1 MTRGNGSAPSPER
14 VRPARVSWVSV
25 VATVSHVNATPP
37 STAVESLPRALADA
51 VSEEKSSGDDAV
63 QVLPLS
69 ELSSGEEISSLDDF
83 ATPVVSPKLLKS
95 DDDDFGFGSPG
106 SPPPFAVAG
115 TAAKRAT
122 GGAVAAATTT
132 PVGSPF
138 RWEQLAD
145 DPNYAAPVLKS
156 PPPLRVKPNLFGPFG
171 SQDEKAEGRGDFSL
185 SSSPLLSPGIL
196 SPRGLQGAQVRCAMP
211 WTEEVR
217 G

>member
-1 MTRGNGSAPSPER
+1 M
-14 VRPARVSWVSV
+14 SV
-25 VATVSHVNATPP
+25 FPTASHVYATPP
-37 STAVESLPRALADA
+37 STAVDFLPGALADA
-51 VSEEKSSGDDAV
+51 AIEEKSSGDDAV

-115 TAAKRAT
+115 AAVKRAT
-122 GGAVAAATTT
+122 GGGVAGATTT

-145 DPNYAAPVLKS
+145 DPNYGAPVLKS
-156 PPPLRVKPNLFGPFG
+156 PSRLRVKPNLFGPLG
-171 SQDEKAEGRGDFSL
+171 TQDEKAEGRSDFSL
-185 SSSPLLSPGIL
+185 SSSPLLSPGIM
-196 SPRGLQGAQVRCAMP
+196 SPRGLQGAQVRCAMLRA
-211 WTEEVR
+211 EEVR